1 MRVAVAVGL
10 ALVGVLGAAQAE
22 TVVQSDAQSDAL
34 MGTVKSEELSPDM
47 DAVRQELEA
56 ARAAVEEAR
65 KVAEQIVLDAQQQA
79 NQIRKNS
86 VVHDIPVDLTPV
98 EIQRGQIAVEV
109 AAGTVEEI
117 ATAIM
122 PADWRVM
129 VDVNSTETRQK
140 RFQFVST
147 KSRDQALRDL
157 LAPIGLKHQYF
168 FDLKDE
174 SGRSK
179 PLLVISQQ

>member
-1 MRVAVAVGL
+1 MKRAAALGLTLICVVGS
-10 ALVGVLGAAQAE
+10 VQAE
-22 TVVQSDAQSDAL
+22 TMVQENAQSADL
-34 MGTVKSEELSPDM
+34 EQVKEELK
-47 DAVRQELEA
+47 A

-65 KVAEQIVLDAQQQA
+65 TVAEQIIRNAQQEA

-86 VVHDIPVDLTPV
+86 ATNDMPVDLTPV
-98 EIQRGQIAVEV
+98 EIQRGKIAVEV
-109 AAGTVEEI
+109 SAGTVEEI

-122 PADWRVM
+122 PADWRIM
-129 VDVNSTETRQK
+129 VDLKDSETRQK

-157 LAPIGLKHQYF
+157 LTPIGLKHRYF

-174 SGRSK
+174 SGNSK
-179 PLLVISQQ
+179 PLLVISQH